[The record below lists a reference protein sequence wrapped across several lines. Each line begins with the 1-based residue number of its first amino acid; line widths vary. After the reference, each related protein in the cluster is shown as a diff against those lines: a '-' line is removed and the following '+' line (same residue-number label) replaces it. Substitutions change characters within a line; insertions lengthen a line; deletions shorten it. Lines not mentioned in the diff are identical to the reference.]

1 MEQYPN
7 QNSSRKKKK
16 KKKPGELNLTK
27 DLKDYYE
34 KQYNTLEVY
43 SNQPKEMQRR
53 IMFLKDNI

>member
-7 QNSSRKKKK
+7 QNSSRNKKQKKK
-16 KKKPGELNLTK
+16 GELNLTK

-43 SNQPKEMQRR
+43 TNQPKEMQRH